1 MTYEN
6 SKQLY
11 SSICDQFLFNR
22 QIKEVFAGDDHEEP
36 EGADLVYEIFND
48 VFGVSII
55 KTDENN
61 YSIELL
67 SENNELWVTP
77 IKEYFRL
84 QDDDIVLRGT
94 NPIILQTRKRPLEI
108 GCSVGPLVENWRG
121 TLGCFV
127 NDIDNGE
134 KYILSNHHVLYSTSG
149 PNDNFIVQ
157 PSVPEG
163 GTKDDAIGLFIRS
176 IPPDEGGINYFDAAV
191 AGPIAMD
198 VDEHIPGKGSKIKG
212 TKTPSI
218 GMQVIKFGLRT
229 GITYGVIYSIDSAFR
244 LKSADG
250 KVLDYQ
256 DQITIIGTKSD
267 FATIDNFSMPGDS
280 GSVILEYGTDML
292 IGLLFCGNNSELS
305 HANKIDGVFNQL
317 RVSI

>member
-22 QIKEVFAGDDHEEP
+22 QIKEVFAGDYNDEP
-36 EGADLVYEIFND
+36 EGAELVYEIFND
-48 VFGVSII
+48 VFGVNII
-55 KTDENN
+55 LSGENK

-67 SENNELWVTP
+67 SENKELWITP
-77 IKEYFRL
+77 IKEYFGL
-84 QDDDIVLRGT
+84 HDDDIFLRFS
-94 NPIILQTRKRPLEI
+94 NPIILQNRKRPLEI
-108 GCSVGPLVENWRG
+108 GCSIGPLIESWRG

-127 NDIDNGE
+127 KDADNGD
-134 KYILSNHHVLYSTSG
+134 KYILSNHHVLYSTAG

-176 IPPDEGGINYFDAAV
+176 ISPDLGGINYFDAAV

-198 VDEHIPGKGSKIKG
+198 VNEHIPGKGSNIKG
-212 TKTPSI
+212 TKTPEI
-218 GMQVIKFGLRT
+218 GMHVVKFGVRT
-229 GITYGVIYSIDSAFR
+229 GMTYGIIYSVDSAFSF
-244 LKSADG
+244 KNEDG
-250 KVLDYQ
+250 KNLDYQ
-256 DQITIIGTKSD
+256 DQITILGTKSD
-267 FATIDNFSMPGDS
+267 FTTIDNFSLPGDS
-280 GSVILEYGTDML
+280 GSIILEYGTDML
-292 IGLLFCGNNSELS
+292 LGLLFCGNNSELS

-317 RVSI
+317 RVSL